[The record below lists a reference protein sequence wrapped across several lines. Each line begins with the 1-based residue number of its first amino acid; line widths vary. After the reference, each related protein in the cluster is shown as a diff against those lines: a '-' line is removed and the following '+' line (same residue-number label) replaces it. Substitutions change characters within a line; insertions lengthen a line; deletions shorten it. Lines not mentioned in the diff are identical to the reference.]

1 MKDNKRL
8 SMLKTDVIVA
18 GGGIAGLLI
27 ATALAP
33 RFSVTLLE
41 QADALP
47 RNKYWLT
54 DARAARDN
62 AQIEACVDTC
72 YNFFDF
78 VAFDGLTATIHGD
91 YCLWDTDA
99 LIELLSRRLAS
110 NGVRVLTGHRL
121 YTFHYGKDNISVRA
135 NSEIIKAKL
144 LIDCMGFGSPIV
156 GAKDVATILGYY
168 VVQGCEVAVTGSI
181 RPIALDNVVIN
192 RNPAFFELFPTS
204 KGTAHAAIIL
214 PSRGYKTER
223 SLQKEFAF
231 IVTQSHYSE
240 HIAWKTASNEKPYF
254 GIVPV
259 GRLHKPAL
267 DRIVFFG
274 EAGQANPAASATG
287 FTRFLRAYRQ
297 LASGLAECLETDQ
310 LDRRHLLGSLPSYM
324 TVMNRAFQESLFDS
338 ILSFN
343 SDQFRRLV
351 EELREYPDHMVNAL
365 LFAEY
370 DFHNPETL
378 QTALDGLLRRNS
390 ILGKNIVR
398 AIARLCRQTLLP

>member
-1 MKDNKRL
+1 MVT
-8 SMLKTDVIVA
+8 TDVIVA

-41 QADALP
+41 QADSLP

-54 DARAARDN
+54 DAQAARDN
-62 AQIEACVDTC
+62 AQFENCIDTF
-72 YNFFDF
+72 YDSFDF

-99 LIELLSRRLAS
+99 LIELLSRRLTS
-110 NGVRVLTGHRL
+110 SGVRVLTGHRL
-121 YTFHYGKDNISVRA
+121 YSFHYGKDNISVRA
-135 NSEIIKAKL
+135 NSETIQAKL

-168 VVQGCEVAVTGSI
+168 IVQGCEVAVTGNI
-181 RPIALDNVVIN
+181 RPIALDNVAVN

-214 PSRGYKTER
+214 PSHGYKTDR
-223 SLQKEFAF
+223 SLQREFAF

-240 HIAWKTASNEKPYF
+240 HIAWKTASNDNHYF

-287 FTRFLRAYRQ
+287 LTRFLRVYRQ
-297 LASGLAECLETDQ
+297 LANGLAECLETGQ
-310 LDRRHLLGSLPSYM
+310 LGRKHLLKILPSYM
-324 TVMNRAFQESLFDS
+324 TRMNRAFQESLFDN
-338 ILSFN
+338 ILSFD

-351 EELREYPDHMVNAL
+351 EELKEYPDQTVNAF

-370 DFHNPETL
+370 DFHTPETL
-378 QTALDGLLRRNS
+378 KIALDALLRRKS
-390 ILGKNIVR
+390 IVGKNILR
-398 AIARLCRQTLLP
+398 AIARLCRRNLLS